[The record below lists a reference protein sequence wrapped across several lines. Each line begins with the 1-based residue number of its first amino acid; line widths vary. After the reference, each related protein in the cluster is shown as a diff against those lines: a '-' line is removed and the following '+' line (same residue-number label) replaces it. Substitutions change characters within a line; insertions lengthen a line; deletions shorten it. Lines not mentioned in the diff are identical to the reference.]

1 MRKEIKIIVTFV
13 VKCGEILK
21 TNEYKYLGEWYNEKG
36 NHSTSIK
43 RSLKEKINY
52 YIKQIK
58 IYGNGH
64 VMGKSEMLTKLKRYK
79 TMANN
84 ILQCRSMEKYKCQ

>member
-1 MRKEIKIIVTFV
+1 MSINKRRNKDYNDITLE

-43 RSLKEKINY
+43 KE
-52 YIKQIK
+52 
-58 IYGNGH
+58 
-64 VMGKSEMLTKLKRYK
+64 GKNK
-79 TMANN
+79 
-84 ILQCRSMEKYKCQ
+84 